1 MSRLIFPVYKRNHLH
16 KKNVPHQD
24 YRQTAF
30 KAGVKIHLKVFN
42 SPLRCLKRAM
52 RGSVCS
58 ERKVQALGGADR
70 WMDSVHTVNIF
81 FYLPNADLIIFLQ
94 LSIFSSL
101 NSHTIETRPSRD
113 SFLSTIPTVW
123 YSCPFGRARGLFPI
137 KGRYGADQRSY
148 KQEFQS
154 TQQECLFLVESDDL
168 HFFLLVFQ
176 KWGMEIFQ

>member
-1 MSRLIFPVYKRNHLH
+1 
-16 KKNVPHQD
+16 
-24 YRQTAF
+24 
-30 KAGVKIHLKVFN
+30 
-42 SPLRCLKRAM
+42 M

-94 LSIFSSL
+94 LGIFSSL

-113 SFLSTIPTVW
+113 SFLSTIPTGW
-123 YSCPFGRARGLFPI
+123 YSCLFGRARGLFPI
-137 KGRYGADQRSY
+137 KGRYSADQRSY
-148 KQEFQS
+148 KQEFPS
-154 TQQECLFLVESDDL
+154 TQQERLFLVESDDL